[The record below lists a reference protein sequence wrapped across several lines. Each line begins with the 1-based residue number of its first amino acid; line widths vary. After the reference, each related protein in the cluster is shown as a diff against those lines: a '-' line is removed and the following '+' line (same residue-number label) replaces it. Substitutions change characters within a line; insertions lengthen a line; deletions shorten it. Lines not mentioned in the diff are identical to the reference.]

1 MVEISKSFRILAIAQ
16 KFPSFFSVIGASMI
30 VSSVLR
36 SKKNRQK
43 VQQRLVCAMSFVDLI
58 VSIVWVATNLLMHK
72 ENQTYPWTIGN
83 DASCKA
89 QGALVQFS
97 IASVVYNACL
107 SVYYLFIIKFNWKEN
122 QTRGMEKFFHIIS
135 LAFGLGTSSTV
146 LALDLYHPADWD
158 CWIAPTP
165 EGEKADLVN
174 ILRWCFFFGPLWVS
188 IVISLSVMVVLY
200 LHVNNIEKEIGS
212 KSSDN
217 KDKGKNKM
225 EKTKS
230 VAAQGRLYIIAF
242 LVTWMFPTIA
252 RILQLLGLGVPM
264 WIVVAAGTIIPSNGF
279 FNAIVY
285 FRVRFQRL
293 VKANPE
299 KSQLWAFGEIM
310 RINLFF
316 WICPGDGN
324 DDGDM
329 VAGAT
334 TTAVDLRTSTVH
346 PA

>member
-1 MVEISKSFRILAIAQ
+1 MVEISSSFRILAIAQ
-16 KFPSFFSVIGASMI
+16 KFPSFFSVIGATMI

-36 SKKNRQK
+36 SKKNLQK
-43 VQQRLVCAMSFVDLI
+43 VQQRLVCAMSFVDLF

-83 DASCKA
+83 DATCKA
-89 QGALVQFS
+89 QGAIVQFS

-107 SVYYLFIIKFNWKEN
+107 SVYYLLIIKFNWKEN
-122 QTRGMEKFFHIIS
+122 QTRGLEKFFHFIS
-135 LAFGLGTSSTV
+135 LAFGLATSSTA

-165 EGEKADLVN
+165 EGEKANLVN

-188 IVISLSVMVVLY
+188 IAISLTVMVILY
-200 LHVNNIEKEIGS
+200 FHVNNIEKEIAKGS
-212 KSSDN
+212 EN
-217 KDKGKNKM
+217 NKM

-242 LVTWMFPTIA
+242 LITWMFPTIA
-252 RILQLLGLGVPM
+252 RILQLFGAGVPM

-299 KSQLWAFGEIM
+299 KGKIWAFGEIL

-316 WICPGDGN
+316 CN
-324 DDGDM
+324 SEEKDDGDM
-329 VAGAT
+329 VGGT
-334 TTAVDLRTSTVH
+334 TTAVDLKTSTVH